1 MGTWSISGD
10 SNASINPNTGKITFS
25 SLSIVDR
32 KYTVT
37 YDDGSGNTTSQT
49 FIRLGNSWQPHVDEW
64 SHNIYTGDSQHI
76 GDLNYNDDYDNE
88 YNGWSNLANP

>member
-25 SLSIVDR
+25 SLSMVDK

-49 FIRLGNSWQPHVDEW
+49 FIRLGNSWLPNVDDW
-64 SHNIYTGDSQHI
+64 SHNIYTGSSQYI
-76 GDLNYNDDYDNE
+76 GDLNDGDE
-88 YNGWSNLANP
+88 YNGGTNPKTP